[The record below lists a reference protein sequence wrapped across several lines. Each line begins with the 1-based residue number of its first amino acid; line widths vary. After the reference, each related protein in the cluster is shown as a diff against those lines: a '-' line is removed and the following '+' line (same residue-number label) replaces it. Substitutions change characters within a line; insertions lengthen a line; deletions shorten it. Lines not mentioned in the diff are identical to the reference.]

1 MSKRKA
7 NEALNITDIEVKDVD
22 DEESGEES
30 SSEEEISGEI
40 NVEATDFIEDQEN
53 IVTDDL
59 EYIAKF
65 AEIPVYVSDLTSPP
79 EVITNSKMDDDS
91 DDDEEDAME
100 QNKSEA
106 SSTESESEEE
116 SEAEEIIHSKKKGM
130 KSLLT
135 EEEEDVLNADEPPR
149 TKHEIVNEEDL
160 VDTSDPNQ
168 TETTPQSPEFPQ
180 RIENIQL
187 LSKVGYVL
195 SSIPS
200 EKTIVIQ
207 AYPTITPLNE
217 SSIICNEYGVVL
229 GKISEVFGPVSTP
242 FYIVRIRG
250 KSSDNS
256 TNTQKTPNVTKQ
268 QESESMD
275 EVENSVN
282 STTEGESGELPSVV
296 EIVAE
301 EAPPQKVA
309 TVWDVF
315 PSTTIVYTAPSYASY
330 ITPNLLSSMKAKGSD
345 ASNAFDEEVR
355 SYSLYE
361 SSKLS

>member
-79 EVITNSKMDDDS
+79 EVIANSKMDADS
-91 DDDEEDAME
+91 DDGDEEEDAME
-100 QNKSEA
+100 QNKSET

-149 TKHEIVNEEDL
+149 TKHEIVNDEDI

-242 FYIVRIRG
+242 FYIVRIRS
-250 KSSDNS
+250 KQSPDNS
-256 TNTQKTPNVTKQ
+256 SNTQKTSNVTKNQ
-268 QESESMD
+268 DSEPMD
-275 EVENSVN
+275 EVENSVKN
-282 STTEGESGELPSVV
+282 PTEGELGELPSVV
-296 EIVAE
+296 ENVAE
-301 EAPPQKVA
+301 EALPQKLA

-355 SYSLYE
+355 
-361 SSKLS
+361 